1 MSKLQKSQKIHN
13 SQNLKIDLLKSNPE
27 SDNEIELKNTTTT
40 VPIVSVPAVS
50 VPAAPTTAIVKP
62 KKKRNISEEQKQKL
76 RERLEVA
83 RLKKSKQKQ
92 ELKSIQEEF
101 LKSRALELNNKVINN
116 AKKISKKQEQEYM
129 KNFMREETLKS
140 SKTKNKKEPVFI
152 YENDSSESDDSNE
165 EPIIIKKV
173 PRKKTVAKPKVEV
186 VNEPVYVKPEVIKPR
201 FVVH

>member
-27 SDNEIELKNTTTT
+27 SDNEIELKNTTPI
-40 VPIVSVPAVS
+40 VPIVNVPAVS
-50 VPAAPTTAIVKP
+50 VPVAPIVKP

-101 LKSRALELNNKVINN
+101 LKSKALELNNKVINN

-140 SKTKNKKEPVFI
+140 SKAKNKKEPVFI
-152 YENDSSESDDSNE
+152 YENDSSESDESNE

-173 PRKKTVAKPKVEV
+173 PRKKTVAKPKAEV